1 MEVASSVSSLT
12 SNIETQN
19 ESVDVLS
26 NLYCSDCSNSNSNDS
41 EIINMLELNEIR
53 EIIEA
58 MSKFNQ
64 VEILKIFCKDKSI
77 IINENKYGI
86 HINLTEISKEIVD
99 ELKSYI
105 NYVNTQE
112 IQLHKIEKQK
122 ESFINTYF
130 PKDNKDNLFKNI

>member
-53 EIIEA
+53 EIIVGYYYFTIGSPVA
-58 MSKFNQ
+58 VS
-64 VEILKIFCKDKSI
+64 
-77 IINENKYGI
+77 NKR
-86 HINLTEISKEIVD
+86 T
-99 ELKSYI
+99 
-105 NYVNTQE
+105 TA
-112 IQLHKIEKQK
+112 
-122 ESFINTYF
+122 FR
-130 PKDNKDNLFKNI
+130 